1 MQTNCAK
8 YFPSGFADWEDKKR
22 TNKSEVWHSV
32 TANTRAPN
40 GCLQPIRSGRGCR
53 QRVEVLK
60 MREAIMV
67 SINTELVVCLAKWLR
82 QT

>member
-8 YFPSGFADWEDKKR
+8 YLLSGFADCEDKKQ
-22 TNKSEVWHSV
+22 TNKSGVWRSV
-32 TANTRAPN
+32 TTNSRAPN
-40 GCLQPIRSGRGCR
+40 GCLQPIRMGRGCR

-67 SINTELVVCLAKWLR
+67 SINTELVVCLAK
-82 QT
+82 